1 MSLLPSAADEKK
13 KRSGHF
19 GFKESR
25 SGEKPRF
32 SFL

>member
-19 GFKESR
+19 GFKEISN
-25 SGEKPRF
+25 GEKPRF